1 MLWARR
7 FWLKLHGLF
16 RRNRNAQQ
24 LDDEI
29 QFHLDQQIAEN
40 LTAGMSPQEARYA
53 AIRTFGSPTHLKE
66 ETRDTWGWTGPEQLA
81 QDVRYGLRMLAKNLG
96 FTAVAVLTLALGLG
110 VNTTLF
116 TAFDS
121 IALKPLPVK
130 DPKSVVRFKRW
141 FSSGA
146 SGDIQYAFSYPEY
159 LYYRDQNHVFSEVIA
174 ASWPIQVPATPPAE
188 SATNSNEPR
197 EPLHLQC
204 QLVSANYFSALGVRA
219 EVGRAFSAEENQ
231 TPGANPVVVLSHPF
245 WQRQLNSDSQIS
257 GKTLEING
265 ATFTI
270 IGVAPPEFIGTGNP
284 PQVPDFWLPLA
295 MQTQLIPKSDWL
307 HEPVN
312 RQLQLLGHLAP
323 GMSLGQAQAEAGVLT
338 RQLAQPRT
346 LASNETIT
354 LTLQRATYFGETED
368 LWFRAFVA
376 GLMALVGLV
385 LLVACVNLANMLLA
399 RAAVRQKEIA
409 TRRALGASRGR
420 LIRQLLTE
428 SVLLAVLGG
437 IAGFLLSFW
446 ATKLAWLGLVRLMQ
460 TLLGSRILVAPFT
473 PDVRVF
479 IYAFGLSLIT
489 GILFGLWPAL
499 QSSKTDLT
507 HAFKAEGSASGQPLS
522 HSRFRSFLV
531 GGQVAVSMVLLVS
544 SGLLLR
550 ALLRSQVAN
559 PGFETKNT
567 FLLSLDWGNDDAKA
581 TTTKRETM
589 ARLQTLP
596 EVAEVALSYRLP
608 YSGTTTFLLQIEG
621 SHASPKSLPDQT
633 LVNYVSPR
641 YFRTLSIP
649 VVRGRAFTPQEA
661 EELLPVVTVSESTA
675 RTAWPGED
683 PIGKHLKLASP
694 FRDDKGTRNWKEYE
708 IIGVAKDVRFFN
720 LTRTDPLYVYLPTN
734 ASQPN
739 ALLVRAARSPRDT
752 LAAVRTSLG
761 AFDKNLLPALG
772 FISLDTFA
780 QTQELLP
787 QASAIFAGILAILA
801 LALAAVG
808 IYGVMAY
815 LVAQRTREVGI
826 RLALGASKD
835 DVLRLIVRQGMLP
848 VLIGAACGL
857 GVSTA
862 ISGALRAMLVFPGSY
877 DLLFGVSAFDP
888 LTYVGLPAFLTS
900 IALLA
905 CYVPAQRAMKVD
917 PMVAL
922 RYE

>member
-1 MLWARR
+1 
-7 FWLKLHGLF
+7 
-16 RRNRNAQQ
+16 
-24 LDDEI
+24 
-29 QFHLDQQIAEN
+29 
-40 LTAGMSPQEARYA
+40 
-53 AIRTFGSPTHLKE
+53 
-66 ETRDTWGWTGPEQLA
+66 
-81 QDVRYGLRMLAKNLG
+81 
-96 FTAVAVLTLALGLG
+96 
-110 VNTTLF
+110 
-116 TAFDS
+116 
-121 IALKPLPVK
+121 
-130 DPKSVVRFKRW
+130 
-141 FSSGA
+141 
-146 SGDIQYAFSYPEY
+146 
-159 LYYRDQNHVFSEVIA
+159 
-174 ASWPIQVPATPPAE
+174 
-188 SATNSNEPR
+188 
-197 EPLHLQC
+197 
-204 QLVSANYFSALGVRA
+204 
-219 EVGRAFSAEENQ
+219 
-231 TPGANPVVVLSHPF
+231 
-245 WQRQLNSDSQIS
+245 
-257 GKTLEING
+257 
-265 ATFTI
+265 
-270 IGVAPPEFIGTGNP
+270 
-284 PQVPDFWLPLA
+284 
-295 MQTQLIPKSDWL
+295 
-307 HEPVN
+307 
-312 RQLQLLGHLAP
+312 
-323 GMSLGQAQAEAGVLT
+323 
-338 RQLAQPRT
+338 
-346 LASNETIT
+346 
-354 LTLQRATYFGETED
+354 
-368 LWFRAFVA
+368 
-376 GLMALVGLV
+376 
-385 LLVACVNLANMLLA
+385 MLLA

-428 SVLLAVLGG
+428 SVLLAMLGG
-437 IAGFLLSFW
+437 IAGFLFSFW
-446 ATKLAWLGLVRLMQ
+446 ATKLAWLGLVRLIQ
-460 TLLGSRILVAPFT
+460 TLLGSRISIAPFT

-479 IYAFGLSLIT
+479 IYAFGLSLMT

-507 HAFKAEGSASGQPLS
+507 HALKAEGSASGQPLS
-522 HSRFRSFLV
+522 QSRFRSFLV
-531 GGQVAVSMVLLVS
+531 GGQVAVSMVLLIS

-567 FLLSLDWGNDDAKA
+567 FLLNLDWGNDKAKA

-589 ARLQTLP
+589 VRLQTVP
-596 EVAEVALSYRLP
+596 EVADVALTDRLP
-608 YSGTTTFLLQIEG
+608 YTGTSTFLLQIEG

-661 EELLPVVTVSESTA
+661 EELLPVVLVSESTA

-683 PIGKHLKLASP
+683 PIGKHLKLADS
-694 FRDDKGTRNWKEYE
+694 FRDDKGTWNWKEYE

-739 ALLVRAARSPRDT
+739 AVLVRAARSPRDT
-752 LAAVRTSLG
+752 LAAVRISLG
-761 AFDKNLLPALG
+761 AFDKNLLPTLG

-787 QASAIFAGILAILA
+787 QASAIFAGILAIVA

-826 RLALGASKD
+826 RLAFGASKD

-848 VLIGAACGL
+848 VILGAFCGL
-857 GVSTA
+857 IVSTA
-862 ISGALRAMLVFPGSY
+862 ISGVLHAILIFPGSY
-877 DLLFGVSAFDP
+877 DMLFGVSAFDP
-888 LTYVGLPAFLTS
+888 VTYVGLTAFLTS